1 MNISLFEIDFKSYIE
16 IYKNYN
22 FLTWPNNL
30 SKFDFVILACALTP
44 KNAGIVN
51 AESLKLMKKGAKIIN
66 VSRGGLIVE
75 EDLITALSEQQ
86 ISGVALDVFEFEP
99 LPRLSRLRDL
109 DNVIFGTHNASN
121 THEAVRRASEL
132 SIKLMKNFLDS

>member
-1 MNISLFEIDFKSYIE
+1 MYIE

-30 SKFDFVILACALTP
+30 SEFDFVILACALTP
-44 KNAGIVN
+44 KNAGIIN
-51 AESLKLMKKGAKIIN
+51 ADSLKLMKNGAKIIN

-75 EDLITALSEQQ
+75 EDLITALSERQ
-86 ISGVALDVFEFEP
+86 ISGAALDVFESEP
-99 LPRLSRLRDL
+99 LPKLSRLRDL

-121 THEAVRRASEL
+121 TFEAVRRASEL
-132 SIKLMKNFLDS
+132 SIQLIKNFLDN